1 MSMTTKEEIGNAQME
16 VLMADRQVSLAH
28 SQQNRLR
35 DLERFYEMK
44 LLLEKNPEEILKL
57 KNKIQE
63 TKAKQEEAEAWVTEI
78 TNVWKAKMQ
87 VLKALNGEEA

>member
-16 VLMADRQVSLAH
+16 VLQADRQVSLAH
-28 SQQNRLR
+28 SQQNRLG

-57 KNKIQE
+57 KNKLQE
-63 TKAKQEEAEAWVTEI
+63 TKAKQERAEAWVRET

-87 VLKALNGEEA
+87 VLKALNSGEA